1 MNTPSNNHSTISPY
15 FILCLAIVS
24 VSTASLFIRF
34 TQVEVPSLVIAA
46 YRLSLATLI
55 TAAFIR
61 SAHIEEIK
69 HLTKREWLLLALSGL
84 FLACHFAVWITSL
97 NITSV
102 ASSVLLVTTTP
113 LWVALLSPFLLAEKI
128 NSRTAFFLGI
138 AFLGSV
144 IVTFGKN
151 YGSLQGSITCWM
163 PSASSASDRS
173 LLGNLL
179 ALLGA
184 FMAAGYMIS
193 GRKLR
198 KTISLVSY
206 TLVVYLI
213 SSLFLILICFAF
225 RQPLSGYTPIT
236 FLWLFLLALIPQIF
250 GHTAFNWVLGLMPA
264 ALVSIALLGEPIGSS
279 ILAWLFLKEIP
290 SWVEII
296 GGGLIL
302 LGIIFSTKGMT
313 SAS

>member
-1 MNTPSNNHSTISPY
+1 
-15 FILCLAIVS
+15 
-24 VSTASLFIRF
+24 
-34 TQVEVPSLVIAA
+34 
-46 YRLSLATLI
+46 
-55 TAAFIR
+55 
-61 SAHIEEIK
+61 
-69 HLTKREWLLLALSGL
+69 
-84 FLACHFAVWITSL
+84 
-97 NITSV
+97 
-102 ASSVLLVTTTP
+102 
-113 LWVALLSPFLLAEKI
+113 
-128 NSRTAFFLGI
+128 
-138 AFLGSV
+138 
-144 IVTFGKN
+144 
-151 YGSLQGSITCWM
+151 M

-173 LLGNLL
+173 FLGNLL

-279 ILAWLFLKEIP
+279 ILA
-290 SWVEII
+290 
-296 GGGLIL
+296 
-302 LGIIFSTKGMT
+302 
-313 SAS
+313 

>member
-163 PSASSASDRS
+163 PSAGSARRFHGGWIYDFWEKIKENHQPGFLYPGCISHIFAFSHTYLFCFPTAIIWIYSNYVS
-173 LLGNLL
+173 L
-179 ALLGA
+179 AI
-184 FMAAGYMIS
+184 F
-193 GRKLR
+193 
-198 KTISLVSY
+198 
-206 TLVVYLI
+206 I
-213 SSLFLILICFAF
+213 SSYPPNIRTHCF
-225 RQPLSGYTPIT
+225 
-236 FLWLFLLALIPQIF
+236 
-250 GHTAFNWVLGLMPA
+250 
-264 ALVSIALLGEPIGSS
+264 
-279 ILAWLFLKEIP
+279 
-290 SWVEII
+290 
-296 GGGLIL
+296 
-302 LGIIFSTKGMT
+302 
-313 SAS
+313 

>member
-1 MNTPSNNHSTISPY
+1 MKTPSNNHSHISPY

-34 TQVEVPSLVIAA
+34 AQVEVPSLVIAA

-55 TAAFIR
+55 TAVFIR

-69 HLTKREWLLLALSGL
+69 HLTKQEWLLLAFSGL

-102 ASSVLLVTTTP
+102 ASSVVLVTTTP
-113 LWVALLSPFLLAEKI
+113 LWVALLSPFLLAERI
-128 NSRTAFFLGI
+128 NRRTAFFLGI
-138 AFLGSV
+138 AFVGSV

-151 YGSLQGSITCWM
+151 CGSIQDSITCWI
-163 PSASSASDRS
+163 PSTSSPIDHS

-184 FMAAGYMIS
+184 FMAAGYVIS

-206 TLVVYLI
+206 TMVVYFF
-213 SSLFLILICFAF
+213 SSLFLLFICFTF
-225 RQPLSGYTPIT
+225 RQPLSGYSPASFI
-236 FLWLFLLALIPQIF
+236 WLFLLALIPQIF
-250 GHTAFNWVLGLMPA
+250 GHTALNWALGLMPA
-264 ALVSIALLGEPIGSS
+264 ALVSIALLGEPVGSS
-279 ILAWLFLKEIP
+279 ALAWLFLKEIP

-302 LGIIFSTKGMT
+302 LGIIFSTKAMT